1 MPSSAPSTSSSKWG
15 APKWPPILLR
25 AAWVRREQLD
35 VARDGADVL
44 LVDETLPRCHAG
56 AGPPGL
62 NDSNEVLLAALERQE
77 IRGGRGALGVGAMT
91 LRALRQDRRPRGAKL
106 RGEGRRRRG
115 SLGQGDPVACQDGWQ
130 RRGLQLLD
138 RAVHGFL
145 EVSIRFA
152 DDGADLEV
160 ATGIVELARDEA
172 GVPRD
177 EPARERRFHDHRV
190 DLAPEE
196 RSERLVGS
204 HVDPPVVAP
213 LVDQLITERHRLDA
227 DDPGFEILERA
238 DAADTR
244 GDHDLAHDIVRR
256 GQAQPGLVVHEARG
270 DGKAHDEVAP
280 TLVELPE
287 HDDLPRGGNPVDRQL
302 RLERRRDGAGDLD
315 LEARLPGVP
324 TGERQVRR
332 IRAQPEPP
340 NLAGAA
346 RGRDQDD
353 RDHEP
358 PQYS

>member
-1 MPSSAPSTSSSKWG
+1 MARMSSSLIRPFHGVMPVPGRPVWTTRTKS
-15 APKWPPILLR
+15 ASLPLN
-25 AAWVRREQLD
+25 AW
-35 VARDGADVL
+35 
-44 LVDETLPRCHAG
+44 
-56 AGPPGL
+56 
-62 NDSNEVLLAALERQE
+62 
-77 IRGGRGALGVGAMT
+77 
-91 LRALRQDRRPRGAKL
+91 
-106 RGEGRRRRG
+106 
-115 SLGQGDPVACQDGWQ
+115 
-130 RRGLQLLD
+130 
-138 RAVHGFL
+138 
-145 EVSIRFA
+145 RFEA
-152 DDGADLEV
+152 
-160 ATGIVELARDEA
+160 A
-172 GVPRD
+172 GVPLASVPWHCEHCVRNVD
-177 EPARERRFHDHRV
+177 RAARSSGLRV
-190 DLAPEE
+190 
-196 RSERLVGS
+196 V
-204 HVDPPVVAP
+204 
-213 LVDQLITERHRLDA
+213 
-227 DDPGFEILERA
+227 PGGRAWASVILERA

-358 PQYS
+358 PQYSHSLSPKTTTTSLKFSLVA

>member
-1 MPSSAPSTSSSKWG
+1 MAGSVVAASCWMARST
-15 APKWPPILLR
+15 
-25 AAWVRREQLD
+25 D
-35 VARDGADVL
+35 
-44 LVDETLPRCHAG
+44 
-56 AGPPGL
+56 
-62 NDSNEVLLAALERQE
+62 
-77 IRGGRGALGVGAMT
+77 
-91 LRALRQDRRPRGAKL
+91 ALRSRSALRTAAPIWRSRP
-106 RGEGRRRRG
+106 G
-115 SLGQGDPVACQDGWQ
+115 SPI
-130 RRGLQLLD
+130 
-138 RAVHGFL
+138 
-145 EVSIRFA
+145 S
-152 DDGADLEV
+152 V
-160 ATGIVELARDEA
+160 ATK
-172 GVPRD
+172 
-177 EPARERRFHDHRV
+177 PAFRVTNQPASGGFHHHRIH
-190 DLAPEE
+190 LAPEK
-196 RSERLVGS
+196 RLERLVGR
-204 HVDPPVVAP
+204 HVDFAVVSAP
-213 LVDQLITERHRLDA
+213 VDQLITERHRLDA

-353 RDHEP
+353 CDHEP
-358 PQYS
+358 PHYSHSLSPKTTTTSLKFSLVA